1 MPKTLII
8 PLDREA
14 DTPLYRQIETWLR
27 KAIDAD
33 LLAPGTRLPA
43 TRALAANLGL
53 SRTTVDAAYA
63 ELISEGL
70 LETRGSGGTLVALE
84 GGRRRGTG
92 IPADPSWHP
101 QGPNSAETPPSLHP
115 EEQPGIIDFSGG
127 GGDDSLF
134 PFPAF
139 LRGLKTRHREAPS
152 GLLGFPDPAGEWS
165 LRTSIAH
172 ICASQGLLLPPEEIL
187 ITGGS
192 QQVLTLAANAL
203 ASGGDT
209 VLVEEPTYAK
219 AITLFRAL
227 GLRVVGLPCDA
238 QGPVLEHFQGLVE
251 AHHPKF
257 AYLIPN
263 FRNPTGSCMGAS
275 RRRRLVA
282 LAEGLDLPILEDDYV
297 GGLRYDGQ
305 SLPTLKTLAR
315 PGQVIYTGTFSKM
328 LAPGLCIGFL
338 GAEGPLLERLRT
350 MKNLTGLSSSRL
362 FQCGLADFV
371 GVGSYRNHI
380 RRSARLFQ
388 QRRDLMCAALAQH
401 LPTARFTRPAGGLF
415 LWVELPNP
423 YDGTTAA
430 AACAREGV
438 RVAFGEDFFVDP
450 LPAARQFMRLN
461 FAMSPT
467 ESIPAGI
474 ERLARALRQTR

>member
-1 MPKTLII
+1 MPKTMLI
-8 PLDREA
+8 PLDRNA

-33 LLAPGTRLPA
+33 LLAPGARLPA
-43 TRALAANLGL
+43 ARVLARDLGL
-53 SRTTVDAAYA
+53 SRITVDAAYA

-70 LETRGSGGTLVALE
+70 LETRGSGGTLVAPE
-84 GGRRRGTG
+84 GCHRLGAM
-92 IPADPSWHP
+92 PSWPSWHP
-101 QGPNSAETPPSLHP
+101 HPPDPTKPQPTLHP
-115 EEQPGIIDFSGG
+115 EERPGCIDFSSG

-139 LRGLKTRHREAPS
+139 LRGLKARHREAPS
-152 GLLGFPDPAGEWS
+152 GLLGFPESAGEWS

-172 ICASQGLLLPPEEIL
+172 ICASQGLLLPPEEVL

-192 QQVLTLAANAL
+192 QQVLTLTANAL

-209 VLVEEPTYAK
+209 VFVEEPTYAK
-219 AITLFRAL
+219 AIALFRAL

-238 QGPVLEHFQGLVE
+238 QGPIPEHFQGLAE
-251 AHHPKF
+251 THHPKF

-282 LAEGLDLPILEDDYV
+282 LAQELNLPILEDDYV
-297 GGLRYDGQ
+297 GGLRYEGQ
-305 SLPTLKTLAR
+305 SLPSLKTLAR

-328 LAPGLCIGFL
+328 LAPGLCVGFL
-338 GAEGPLLERLRT
+338 ATEGPLLARLQA
-350 MKNLTGLSSSRL
+350 MKNLTGLSSSRF
-362 FQCGLADFV
+362 FQRGLADFV

-380 RRSARLFQ
+380 RRSARLFR
-388 QRRDLMCAALAQH
+388 QRRDLMCAALSQH
-401 LPTARFTRPAGGLF
+401 LPAATFTRPAGGLF
-415 LWVELPNP
+415 LWVELPTPREGN
-423 YDGTTAA
+423 ALA

-438 RVAFGEDFFVDP
+438 RVAFGEDYFVEP
-450 LPAARQFMRLN
+450 QVSARRFLRLN
-461 FAMSPT
+461 FAASPT
-467 ESIPAGI
+467 ESIPMGI
-474 ERLARALRQTR
+474 ERLGRALSGRE